1 MLSYKFPVA
10 KIYNVYAKGEMLEGY
25 VVLEEE
31 KIEGEIY
38 YKKDCAPSYL
48 LQVLR
53 LFWKIKISLL
63 IKKSLL
69 FRRNRSIRS
78 KDFCFRGE
86 K

>member
-38 YKKDCAPSYL
+38 YKKIVLQAIYCKYYDCFGK
-48 LQVLR
+48 LR
-53 LFWKIKISLL
+53 YHCL
-63 IKKSLL
+63 
-69 FRRNRSIRS
+69 
-78 KDFCFRGE
+78 
-86 K
+86 